1 MKSPGFGIWAIVNPS
16 GSYPVL
22 MSFTIFAW
30 KLISFGERE
39 LGRAE
44 NFAIADL
51 TIFI

>member
-1 MKSPGFGIWAIVNPS
+1 MKSPSFGIWAIVNPN
-16 GSYPVL
+16 GSYPVF

>member
-1 MKSPGFGIWAIVNPS
+1 MKSPSFGIWAIVNPN